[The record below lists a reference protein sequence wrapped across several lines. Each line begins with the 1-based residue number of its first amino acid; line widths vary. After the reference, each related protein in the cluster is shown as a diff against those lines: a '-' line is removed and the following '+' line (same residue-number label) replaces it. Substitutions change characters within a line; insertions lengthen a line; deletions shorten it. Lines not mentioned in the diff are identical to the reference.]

1 VDPSHRRRAPRRA
14 SGSDDAPARTLDAL
28 DLEILD
34 LLRSDA
40 RLSTRAIARELGV
53 AAGTIADRV
62 GRLEDAGVIQGY
74 AAILDPA
81 RLGRPLGFVIGLQIT
96 QGNDLS
102 AVLDELT
109 DLPEVDDVF
118 VVTGQWDLLVHG
130 RVRDP
135 EHLNELLIERLW
147 RSPSF
152 RHSETM
158 LVIDH
163 RRRR

>member
-1 VDPSHRRRAPRRA
+1 LVSSAEPVP
-14 SGSDDAPARTLDAL
+14 RTLDTL
-28 DLEILD
+28 DLQILD
-34 LLRSDA
+34 VLAADA
-40 RLSTRAIARELGV
+40 RLSSRAIARELGV
-53 AAGTIADRV
+53 AAGTVADRI
-62 GRLEDAGVIQGY
+62 GRLEESGVIQGY
-74 AAILDPA
+74 SARIDPA

-96 QGNDLS
+96 QGNDLTE
-102 AVLDELT
+102 VLDELT
-109 DLPEVDDVF
+109 EFPEVDDVF

-158 LVIDH
+158 LVIGH
-163 RRRR
+163 HQR

>member
-1 VDPSHRRRAPRRA
+1 M
-14 SGSDDAPARTLDAL
+14 LDAL
-28 DLEILD
+28 DMQVVE
-34 LLRSDA
+34 LLRADA

-62 GRLEDAGVIQGY
+62 SRLEEAGVIRGY
-74 AAILDPA
+74 SATIDDS

-96 QGNDLS
+96 QGNDLGS
-102 AVLDELT
+102 VLDELIA
-109 DLPEVDDVF
+109 LPEVDDVF

-158 LVIDH
+158 LVID
-163 RRRR
+163 RRQRR